1 MNMRVRVP
9 LAAPHLYDM
18 HTPEQIEVLQGHYLS
33 CRRLLEVGLV
43 AETFA
48 QKAFE
53 EAIGGVLREDA
64 WKPTHISY
72 AAAHAAIKGDQ
83 KLQRAHGVIP
93 GRLDRYVRTMSILKS
108 PIKEFDAWWNFFLQ
122 NDRTV
127 ILTRSEHSSGVAY
140 KESEL
145 ILLPEPEHQMFTSS
159 GYSFKLRKK
168 KEILWIEN
176 HLMKL
181 SS

>member
-1 MNMRVRVP
+1 MRVRVP
-9 LAAPHLYDM
+9 LAAPHRDTM
-18 HTPEQIEVLQGHYLS
+18 HTLTQIEALQGHYMS
-33 CRRLLEVGLV
+33 CRRLLEVRLV

-53 EAIGGVLREDA
+53 EAIGGVLGADA
-64 WKPTHISY
+64 WKPTHISHS
-72 AAAHAAIKGDQ
+72 AALAAVKGDQ

-93 GRLDRYVRTMSILKS
+93 GRLDRYDRTMSILKG
-108 PIKEFDAWWNFFLQ
+108 PIQEFRDWWKFFTD

-127 ILTRSEHSSGVAY
+127 ILTRSEHTSGINY
-140 KESEL
+140 TESQL
-145 ILLPEPEHQMFTSS
+145 ICLPGPEHQMFTSS

-168 KEILWIEN
+168 KEIAWIEQ
-176 HLMKL
+176 HLSNL